1 MTRMKS
7 VGLAASLVIVGA
19 LVFLSQPSVGAAPV
33 FSTQVGTGGNPPT
46 PSTPPALA
54 PTPGNT
60 TTTAAPTGSTPNAGP
75 TSQGAVVL
83 RANLGPGQVNPKPKG
98 VPAGAT
104 GQFAAVVTD
113 GRLTWALSNVKLSG
127 VPNARLESGKP
138 GKNGVTVV
146 TLCGKCGPAVAGT
159 IALTDDQED
168 DLRAG
173 PLYIEL
179 NTPKNPKGELRG
191 QIRG

>member
-1 MTRMKS
+1 MTRLKS
-7 VGLAASLVIVGA
+7 LGVVAAGLVLVLTCFALLPAASA
-19 LVFLSQPSVGAAPV
+19 STPV
-33 FSTQVGTGGNPPT
+33 TGSACTGCPEPPT
-46 PSTPPALA
+46 TTPPPLL

-60 TTTAAPTGSTPNAGP
+60 TTTAGPNGSAPTSSAP
-75 TSQGAVVL
+75 VVL
-83 RANLGPGQVNPKPKG
+83 RATLGTGQVNPKPKG
-98 VPAGAT
+98 VPVGAAA
-104 GQFAAVVTD
+104 QFAAVVTD
-113 GRLTWALSNVKLSG
+113 GRLSWALSNVKLSG

-138 GKNGVTVV
+138 GKNGATVV
-146 TLCGKCGPAVAGT
+146 TLCGKCGSALAGNL
-159 IALTDDQED
+159 ALTDDQED